1 MKKIFIL
8 MLIILIL
15 AGCTQKKDV
24 SKLPKLEIKTNL
36 VDVEQRYKVQKT
48 RNIK

>member
-8 MLIILIL
+8 ILIILTL
-15 AGCTQKKDV
+15 AGCIQKKNV

-36 VDVEQRYKVQKT
+36 VDVEQHYKVQ
-48 RNIK
+48 RLRHIK